1 MSGTVDIVPEITE
14 TAEEFPMPTA
24 TKTLWFHRDH
34 LGTPRAVTNEN
45 GDVESLHDYTP
56 FGIELPII
64 QPPRPDGHP
73 SEGGELSPNT
83 RQFTGQE
90 LINYPL
96 AKY

>member
-1 MSGTVDIVPEITE
+1 MTFLHKRQPKHFVDITVDIVPEITE
-14 TAEEFPMPTA
+14 TAEAYPMPTA

-73 SEGGELSPNT
+73 YNWL
-83 RQFTGQE
+83 
-90 LINYPL
+90 NY
-96 AKY
+96 YYEE

>member
-1 MSGTVDIVPEITE
+1 MYSKVDIIPEITE

-56 FGIELPII
+56 FGIELP
-64 QPPRPDGHP
+64 
-73 SEGGELSPNT
+73 SNYTSPNT
-83 RQFTGQE
+83 RQFRAF
-90 LINYPL
+90 P
-96 AKY
+96 